1 MPTIEYNGLTFEWND
16 TKFELVNPKFIQN
29 LRQRQAERHKTDSSQ
44 RDQSDWQAMFDND
57 VRQMLIKHNN
67 QQDKERLNPMIR
79 LLFA

>member
-29 LRQRQAERHKTDSSQ
+29 LRQRQAERHKTDDNQ
-44 RDQSDWQAMFDND
+44 LDQSDWQAMFDND

-67 QQDKERLNPMIR
+67 QQDKERLNSMIR